1 MTENAY
7 RLYELADDAQS
18 LAAEMERHIH
28 SIRYD
33 PDKAAAEDIRAME
46 EIKELIGK
54 AARIVKQTSDR
65 MFGYSK

>member
-7 RLYELADDAQS
+7 KLYELADEAQS
-18 LAAEMERHIH
+18 L
-28 SIRYD
+28 
-33 PDKAAAEDIRAME
+33 AAEDIRAME

-54 AARIVKQTSDR
+54 AARIAKQTSDR